1 MASLGESLEQMQTL
15 WGSWSFGKKVGIS
28 AGSITAIAVVLSL
41 LLGTERADMTPLM
54 SNLTL
59 EDANEITE
67 TLTAMRVPYKLSR
80 SGTTVMVPKDEV
92 HELRMKLAA
101 QGLPKGGGV
110 GFEIFNKPEFGIS
123 RFAEKL
129 NYRRGLEGEL
139 QRTIRSMDVVKDARV
154 HVVLPKKSLFRD
166 KEESATASVTLHLA
180 RGRAMSEGQVQSIVH
195 LVSSSVE
202 GLSSDSV
209 TVVDSKGK
217 ILAKSGEGMNFGE
230 GLDAQRKMECDLE
243 GRITQIIERVVGQGK
258 ASVQVAAELDYT
270 QSELF
275 QETYDGENPAPRSEQ
290 STEEISGVNGDDAQG
305 IPGARANVVGGP
317 AQAGQFANE
326 GGDRRT
332 AKTTNYELN
341 KTTKREVAQVARLKR
356 MTVAVLV
363 DGVRTPG
370 ADGAAETVTARPQ
383 EELDQI
389 KALVQG
395 AVGFNID
402 RGDEV
407 TVVSMNFTPTE
418 EEIELTQ
425 EKQMTWQDYLNLL
438 WKPVLGFL
446 FVLVLVGIM
455 FSMRKMGEPGG
466 VPTPILESPQSV
478 RDLEAALTAAGQGA
492 ALAGSADAQL
502 AAAAMKSSRPDPE
515 KAAAVIKG
523 WLTEG

>member
-1 MASLGESLEQMQTL
+1 MATLGESVGQLQAL
-15 WGSWSFGKKVGIS
+15 WDSWSLGKKAWV
-28 AGSITAIAVVLSL
+28 AGGSLTAIVAVVSL
-41 LLGTERADMTPLM
+41 LVGTEPANMTPLM
-54 SNLTL
+54 SNLTI

-67 TLTAMRVPYKLSR
+67 QLGTMRVPYKITQ

-92 HELRMKLAA
+92 FELRMKLAA

-110 GFEIFNKPEFGIS
+110 GFEIFNKPEFGLS
-123 RFAEKL
+123 RFAEQL
-129 NYRRGLEGEL
+129 NYRRGLQGEL
-139 QRTIRSMDVVKDARV
+139 QRTIRSMDTVKDARV
-154 HVVLPKKSLFRD
+154 HIVLPKKSLFKD
-166 KEESATASVTLHLA
+166 KEELASASVTLHLA

-209 TVVDSKGK
+209 TIVDSTGRT
-217 ILAKSGEGMNFGE
+217 LAKAGEGMNFGE
-230 GLDAQRKMECDLE
+230 GLEAQRKMEQNLE
-243 GRITQIIERVVGQGK
+243 GRITKIIERVVGPGK

-290 STEEISGVNGDDAQG
+290 STEEISMGDGDAAQG

-317 AQAGQFANE
+317 AQAAQFQGE

-341 KTTKREVAQVARLKR
+341 KTTKREVAQMGRLKR
-356 MTVAVLV
+356 LTVAVLI
-363 DGVRTPG
+363 
-370 ADGAAETVTARPQ
+370 DGARTKAEDGTETVTDRPQ
-383 EELDQI
+383 EELDRIQG
-389 KALVQG
+389 LVRS
-395 AVGFNID
+395 AIGFTEA

-407 TVVSMNFTPTE
+407 TVVSMGFTPTPE
-418 EEIELTQ
+418 EDELNQ
-425 EKQMTWQDYLNLL
+425 VEVMEWQDYLQLL
-438 WKPVLGFL
+438 WKPVIGFL
-446 FVLVLVGIM
+446 FILVLIGIM
-455 FSMRKMGEPGG
+455 FSMRKMGDPGG

>member
-1 MASLGESLEQMQTL
+1 MATVGESLGQLQTL
-15 WGSWSFGKKVGIS
+15 WDSWSLGKKIWV
-28 AGSITAIAVVLSL
+28 AGGSLTAVVTVVML
-41 LLGTERADMTPLM
+41 LVGTEPTDLSPLM
-54 SNLTL
+54 SNLTM

-67 TLTAMRVPYKLSR
+67 QLILMKVPYKISQ
-80 SGTTVMVPKDEV
+80 SGTAVLVPKGDV

-110 GFEIFNKPEFGIS
+110 GFEIFNKPEFGLS

-139 QRTIRSMDVVKDARV
+139 RRTIRSMDSVKDARV

-166 KEESATASVTLHLA
+166 KEEAATASITLHVA
-180 RGRAMSEGQVQSIVH
+180 RGRAMSEEQVQSIVH

-209 TVVDSKGK
+209 TVVDSSGR
-217 ILAKSGEGMNFGE
+217 ILAKGGEGMNFGQ
-230 GLDAQRKMECDLE
+230 GLEEQRKMEQNLE
-243 GRITQIIERVVGQGK
+243 GRITKIIERVVGQGK
-258 ASVQVAAELDYT
+258 ASVQVSAELDYT

-275 QETYDGENPAPRSEQ
+275 TETFDSENPAPRSEQ
-290 STEEISGVNGDDAQG
+290 ATEEISGGNIDDIQG

-317 AQAGQFANE
+317 AQLGQTTSE

-332 AKTTNYELN
+332 AKTTNYELG

-356 MTVAVLV
+356 LTVAVLV
-363 DGVRTPG
+363 DGVRTEG
-370 ADGAAETVTARPQ
+370 ADGTETVAERSPEQ
-383 EELDQI
+383 IAQI
-389 KALVQG
+389 KELVQS
-395 AVGFNID
+395 AVGFSED

-407 TVVSMNFTPTE
+407 TVVSMGFTPTQDEVLLNE
-418 EEIELTQ
+418 EEVME
-425 EKQMTWQDYLNLL
+425 WQDYLNLL

-446 FVLVLVGIM
+446 FVMVLVGIM
-455 FSMRKMGEPGG
+455 FSMRKMGDPGG

-502 AAAAMKSSRPDPE
+502 AAAAMRSSRPDPE